1 MTDPISRLSRTLAV
15 LRQGGKT
22 RPERASARTGGTK
35 AASTEIERQAQG
47 DRANDLRADI
57 VSRLRAIDPQ
67 DPNRRGT
74 AVRIF
79 VERVL
84 LHELG
89 GQLERS
95 PQFHSIVADVQKAME
110 EDEDM
115 RGELQALVEELERR

>member
-22 RPERASARTGGTK
+22 RTDSASAHSSGKK
-35 AASTEIERQAQG
+35 AAATGTNRQAHG
-47 DRANDLRADI
+47 DKAHDLRADI
-57 VSRLRAIDPQ
+57 AICLRAIDPQ

-79 VERVL
+79 IERVL

-95 PQFHSIVADVQKAME
+95 PQFHSIVGDVQKAME
-110 EDEDM
+110 EDEDV
-115 RGELQALVEELERR
+115 RRELQALVGKLEGE